1 MSKLRNLYR
10 EGLDDEIFAK
20 SQIADTWA
28 CLKIITEEDLQA
40 KNGGIILTGTQAESK
55 MGVLFYELIAAGDIF
70 RIEWLCNEGDIFL
83 LSHLAG
89 DKLGK
94 YVFVEKQDVL
104 MKYGRNIYK
113 D

>member
-1 MSKLRNLYR
+1 MKLRNLYR
-10 EGLDDEIFAK
+10 EGLDDSIFKQAT
-20 SQIADTWA
+20 IADNWA
-28 CLKIITEEDLQA
+28 LLKVITEEDLQA

-55 MGVLFYELIAAGDIF
+55 MGVLFFELVKAGDMFAVHWNCIPG
-70 RIEWLCNEGDIFL
+70 NIFL

-94 YVFVEKQDVL
+94 YVFVETQDVL
-104 MKYGRNIYK
+104 LKYGDNVWT

>member
-1 MSKLRNLYR
+1 MTIRNLYR
-10 EGLDDEIFAK
+10 EGLDDSVFAE
-20 SQIADTWA
+20 ATVGDNWA
-28 CLKIITEEDLQA
+28 VLKVITEEDLQV
-40 KNGGIILTGTQAESK
+40 KNGGIILTGAQAESK
-55 MGVLFYELIAAGDIF
+55 MGVLFYEMINAGDGF
-70 RIEWLCNEGDIFL
+70 RIEWLASKGDIFL

-104 MKYGRNIYK
+104 MKYGKNILK

>member
-1 MSKLRNLYR
+1 MLN
-10 EGLDDEIFAK
+10 
-20 SQIADTWA
+20 
-28 CLKIITEEDLQA
+28 
-40 KNGGIILTGTQAESK
+40 
-55 MGVLFYELIAAGDIF
+55 AGDGF
-70 RIEWLCNEGDIFL
+70 RIEWLASKGDIFL

-104 MKYGRNIYK
+104 MKYGKNILK